1 MTSAQVHAQIDALAV
16 NPKKDNPKKGNRKKD
31 NPKKD
36 CFVGYGVEHIW
47 THKSGLERFPYF

>member
-1 MTSAQVHAQIDALAV
+1 MYFPFEENQDRFSLMVQPQKDK
-16 NPKKDNPKKGNRKKD
+16 PKKGKRKKDNPKKD

-47 THKSGLERFPYF
+47 THKSG